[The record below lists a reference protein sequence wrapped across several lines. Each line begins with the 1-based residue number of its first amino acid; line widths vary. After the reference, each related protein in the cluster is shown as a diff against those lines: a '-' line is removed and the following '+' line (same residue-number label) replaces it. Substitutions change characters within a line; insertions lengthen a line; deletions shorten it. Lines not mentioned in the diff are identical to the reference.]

1 MNKKRMNALA
11 SKRFDQKVSQSEKA
25 TIKVANVVVE
35 RLGDVFDQDQAKGF
49 IGFAKDQAVHN
60 KIVDYADNKRLLDKL
75 HDATVDNY
83 FIKKIGLSN
92 FIARAGES
100 DRASAALGFA
110 RIFGGKALFATL
122 IAGAGVGPI
131 GRYVVDHANE
141 GFIGQM
147 NSTLQMFMGG
157 PESHIFTTSI
167 LAVSFAATLFLGKS
181 LYTNWSYRGA
191 VNFERD
197 RVNHLAE
204 NLNEQGF
211 VTKILN
217 FFKSNYEAEKEMSKD
232 LHGRLVNMKEK
243 GASITDMIRHLKEKD
258 MEIYR
263 HINRTALKLQEDY
276 RVEPF
281 MSHQHALNMLI
292 EVNGDTNLL
301 TARLQSR
308 RISNDWIVK
317 YDLDRNTVH
326 PTAPKPS
333 KIEEARQGEEG
344 LVNVKTK
351 EVDSFVSKDVVL
363 LNESHRVSYSPSGFN
378 KKLNEIKRARPDDSS
393 GLNLG
398 N

>member
-1 MNKKRMNALA
+1 MNKKRMNSLI
-11 SKRFDQKVSQSEKA
+11 SKRFDQKVDQSEKA
-25 TIKVANVVVE
+25 TVKVANVVVE

-49 IGFAKDQAVHN
+49 IGFAKDRSIHS
-60 KIVDYADNKRLLDKL
+60 KIVDYADNKRILDKL

-83 FIKKIGLSN
+83 FVKKIGLSQ
-92 FIARAGES
+92 FISRAGES

-110 RIFGGKALFATL
+110 RIFGGKALFTIL
-122 IAGAGVGPI
+122 VAGAGVGPI
-131 GRYVVDHANE
+131 GRYVADHANE

-147 NSTLQMFMGG
+147 NSALQMFMGG

-211 VTKILN
+211 VSKILN
-217 FFKSNYEAEKEMSKD
+217 FFRSNYEAEKEMSKEI
-232 LHGRLVNMKEK
+232 HAQLVNMKEQ
-243 GASITDMIRHLKEKD
+243 GVSTTDMIRHLKSED

-263 HINRTALKLQEDY
+263 HVNRTALKLQEDY

-281 MSHQHALNMLI
+281 ISHQHALNMLI

-308 RISNDWIVK
+308 RISKEWITK

-333 KIEEARQGEEG
+333 KIEQARQSDDV
-344 LVNVKTK
+344 LINVKTK
-351 EVDSFVSKDVVL
+351 
-363 LNESHRVSYSPSGFN
+363 
-378 KKLNEIKRARPDDSS
+378 
-393 GLNLG
+393 
-398 N
+398 